1 MISPS
6 TICYALKMTHDFLRG
21 KYLLERTEY
30 NRKCL
35 EEFSDA
41 VDEIDDGKFEIEGY
55 ERVEWTRFNPKD
67 ESTYPP
73 KGKFLAYGG
82 FECEPQGI
90 FFGLSYD
97 NKSTRIA
104 YGKVLKYWRP
114 LPKPPQE
121 TEEGK

>member
-1 MISPS
+1 MKLSKLTLEWLI
-6 TICYALKMTHDFLRG
+6 YHALHSDVAG
-21 KYLLERTEY
+21 YTEF
-30 NRKCL
+30 KIIK
-35 EEFSDA
+35 
-41 VDEIDDGKFEIEGY
+41 EIDEAFEDGTLEIEGY
-55 ERVEWTRFNPKD
+55 EQSKWTRFDPKD

-121 TEEGK
+121 TEGKDCK